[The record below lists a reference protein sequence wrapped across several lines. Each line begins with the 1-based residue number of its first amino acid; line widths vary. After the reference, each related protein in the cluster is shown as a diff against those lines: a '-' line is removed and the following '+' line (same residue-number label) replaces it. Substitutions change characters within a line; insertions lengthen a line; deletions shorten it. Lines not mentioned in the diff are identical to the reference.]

1 MSPTLLEDR
10 VSLLATGRGAGRL
23 ELLLAH
29 REQLAE
35 LVAKEAVKLPAARP
49 APPPNTETLDSK
61 YVTSAGVV

>member
-35 LVAKEAVKLPAARP
+35 LVDKEAAKLPAARP
-49 APPPNTETLDSK
+49 APPPSTETLDSK
-61 YVTSAGVV
+61 Y